1 MELDPKCIKGEIPF
15 AITNRYQLIPCCRLD
30 DLVNANDPEYLK
42 LLSVST
48 ISDENTIEQILSSTE
63 WIDFVNNLKNNKG
76 PAECF
81 RTCGKNKLE
90 KAKRIIYKIHPNTNT
105 IAHIDTL

>member
-1 MELDPKCIKGEIPF
+1 MELDPACIKGEIGF

-30 DLVNANDPEYLK
+30 DLVNHNDPEYLK

-81 RTCGKNKLE
+81 RTCAKNKLE
-90 KAKRIIYKIHPNTNT
+90 SKKRIIYTIQPKTNNIT
-105 IAHIDTL
+105 YISKL

>member
-1 MELDPKCIKGEIPF
+1 MEIDPKCINGEIGF
-15 AITNRYQLIPCCRLD
+15 AITNRNQLIPCCRLD
-30 DLVNANDPEYLK
+30 DLMNHHDPEYLK

-48 ISDENTIEQILSSTE
+48 ISDKNTIEQILSSVE

-90 KAKRIIYKIHPNTNT
+90 KNKRIIYAIDSKTNNIT
-105 IAHIDTL
+105 DVSKR